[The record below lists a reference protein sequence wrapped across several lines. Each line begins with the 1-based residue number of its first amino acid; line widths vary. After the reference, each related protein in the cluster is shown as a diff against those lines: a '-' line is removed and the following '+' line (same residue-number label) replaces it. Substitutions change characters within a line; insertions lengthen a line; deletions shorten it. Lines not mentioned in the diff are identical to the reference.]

1 MKQDKLFDYIEA
13 KKRIYVMTL
22 ITRNPLQIVGFDVAR
37 DKIKKLIQKNSW

>member
-22 ITRNPLQIVGFDVAR
+22 ITRSSLQIVGFDVAC
-37 DKIKKLIQKNSW
+37 DKIKKINTKNS